1 MPLTKAYIPYGAY
14 WSSPFCRWQG
24 GLSRHNAIEL
34 TAQVAT
40 RALAARGVNP
50 EELEALVLGYTVPQQ
65 HSFYGAPWLAGM
77 IGAPGISG
85 PMVAQ
90 ACATSARVL
99 ATAALDVEVGLRGCV
114 LGVACDRTSNGP
126 HIVYPDPGGTGGMG
140 KTEDP
145 VWDNFNGDPWAKQ
158 PMIQTAENVVA
169 EAGITREEQDEV
181 MLRRHEQYRD
191 ALADDRAFQRR
202 YMLPVEV
209 PKGRG
214 KTVTVGEDEG
224 VFPTTSEGLA
234 KLKPV
239 LDGGTVTYGTQ
250 TFPADGNAGLVVC
263 DAERARR
270 FSSDEKITVRILGF
284 GEARVGKALMPQASV
299 PAAQR
304 ALKHAEVSLEQCK
317 VIKTHNPFAANDLY
331 FAKQTGA
338 DLMAMNPHGSPLI
351 YGHPQ
356 GPTGLRVIIE
366 LIEALADAGGGRGL
380 FTGCAAGDTAMA
392 VVLEVD

>member
-270 FSSDEKITVRILGF
+270 FSSDEKLTVRILGF

>member
-99 ATAALDVEVGLRGCV
+99 ATAALDVEVGLRRCV

-191 ALADDRAFQRR
+191 ALANDRAFQRR

-209 PKGRG
+209 PKGRR

-224 VFPTTSEGLA
+224 VFPTTPEGLA
-234 KLKPV
+234 RLKPV
-239 LDGGTVTYGTQ
+239 LEGGTVTYGTQ

-263 DAERARR
+263 DAERAKR
-270 FSSDEKITVRILGF
+270 FSRDEKTTVRILGI
-284 GEARVGKALMPQASV
+284 GDARVGKAMMPQATV
-299 PAAQR
+299 PAARR
-304 ALKHAEVSLEQCK
+304 ALEHAEVSLEQCK

>member
-34 TAQVAT
+34 AAQVAT
-40 RALAARGVNP
+40 RALAARGVSP
-50 EELEALVLGYTVPQQ
+50 EELDALVLGYTVPQQ

-99 ATAALDVEVGLRGCV
+99 AIAALDVEVGLRSCV
-114 LGVACDRTSNGP
+114 LGVGCYRTSNGP
-126 HIVYPDPGGTGGMG
+126 HIIYPDPGGTGGMG

-145 VWDNFNGDPWAKQ
+145 VWDNFSNDPWAGQ
-158 PMIQTAENVVA
+158 AMIQTAENVVA

-202 YMLPVEV
+202 YMLPVEI
-209 PKGRG
+209 PKGRK
-214 KTVTVGEDEG
+214 KTITVEGDEG
-224 VFPTTSEGLA
+224 VFPSTPEGLA

-239 LDGGTVTYGTQ
+239 LEGGTVTYGTQ
-250 TFPADGNAGLVVC
+250 TYPADGNAGVVVC

-270 FSSDEKITVRILGF
+270 LSSDEKVTVRVLGF
-284 GEARVGKALMPQASV
+284 GEARVEKAHMPKATV
-299 PAAQR
+299 PAARR
-304 ALKHAEVSLEQCK
+304 ALEHAEVALDDCK

-331 FAKQTGA
+331 FARETGA

-366 LIEALADAGGGRGL
+366 LIEALAAAGGGRGI
-380 FTGCAAGDTAMA
+380 FTGCAA
-392 VVLEVD
+392 